1 MKKWVLGTLALVLMA
16 GMVRA
21 ESPGR
26 TASATATVVMTG
38 TLIDTLYAQEHKLE
52 LAEHAKALTKERA
65 LEPARAASG
74 YALLTSN
81 GELKKFTKASS
92 AKIVRFLK
100 RPESALA
107 VEVTVKAGY
116 KRKMALVSIRN
127 RD

>member
-1 MKKWVLGTLALVLMA
+1 MNKWVLGTLALVLLA

-26 TASATATVVMTG
+26 TAGTTATVVMTG
-38 TLIDTLYAQEHKLE
+38 TLIDARYAQEHKLGLE
-52 LAEHAKALTKERA
+52 EHARALTKDRA
-65 LEPARAASG
+65 LEPARAAGG
-74 YALLTSN
+74 YALLTPN

-116 KRKMALVSIRN
+116 KRKMTLVSIRN
-127 RD
+127 RE